1 MDTEILVR
9 EVQDNTQHF
18 SSNVASLERKMKLLN
33 TAQDSVRLREEII
46 QLSKDTVQLAKI
58 TDTSL
63 KKLNQLTSG
72 NGQSERMVYGRLAKA
87 FQTSLQKFQPLQQN
101 VADLEQ
107 DMLTRARS
115 GSSSRGPRFLS
126 FQPES
131 LESRK
136 PLVHHDRSDF
146 SQCIHVG

>member
-1 MDTEILVR
+1 MLS
-9 EVQDNTQHF
+9 NT
-18 SSNVASLERKMKLLN
+18 SSSSIVVASLERKMKLLN

-58 TDTSL
+58 TDSSL
-63 KKLNQLTSG
+63 KKLSQQTSG

-115 GSSSRGPRFLS
+115 ASSSRVRL
-126 FQPES
+126 Q
-131 LESRK
+131 
-136 PLVHHDRSDF
+136 
-146 SQCIHVG
+146 